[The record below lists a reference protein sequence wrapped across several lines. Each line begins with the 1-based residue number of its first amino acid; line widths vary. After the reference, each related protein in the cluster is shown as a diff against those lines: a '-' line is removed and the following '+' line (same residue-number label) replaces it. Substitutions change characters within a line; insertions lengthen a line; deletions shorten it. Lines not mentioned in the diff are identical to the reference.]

1 VRLLGITLLLAVSAH
16 AGCAELGVVGDGT
29 SISVGRPG
37 HGGHIIDGVRLP
49 DRGEGFFTRDVWKTR
64 GNRYGTDELVDLLT
78 GVARRMATRSKQRLV
93 VADLSAH
100 GGGDVRTWHRSHQSG
115 RDVDLLY
122 YMRDR
127 DGKPM
132 EPDAM
137 HVFDATGRAK
147 DGSGITVDVPR
158 TWQLVREVLTAPE
171 APVQYVFMYAPI
183 ASLLIEHARSIGE
196 PEPVVAKARKA
207 LRQPGDSAR
216 HDDHLHVRVYCA
228 QADKPFGCVD
238 IGPMDLMAEREAEQV
253 AMGGLLPMLAGGAA
267 APTRAVASAAAPA
280 APASPA
286 IRTDFKTLGRMLRTR
301 TDGLLLHR
309 FR

>member
-1 VRLLGITLLLAVSAH
+1 VRLLAITLLLGLSTQS
-16 AGCAELGVVGDGT
+16 GCAELGVVSDGT

-37 HGGHIIDGVRLP
+37 RGGHLIDGVRLP

-78 GVARRMATRSKQRLV
+78 GVARRMSIRVKQRLV

-137 HVFDATGRAK
+137 HVFDGAGTAK
-147 DGSGITVDVPR
+147 DGSGIKVDVPR
-158 TWQLVREVLTAPE
+158 TWLLVRDLLTAPE

-183 ASLLIEHARSIGE
+183 AKLLLDQARSIGE
-196 PEPVVAKARKA
+196 PEALLAKANRA

-216 HDDHLHVRVYCA
+216 HDDHMHVRVYCS
-228 QADKPFGCVD
+228 QADAAYGCVD
-238 IGPMDLMAEREAEQV
+238 IGPMDLLAERQTELV
-253 AMGGLLPMLAGGAA
+253 ATGGPLPTLDAGPAA
-267 APTRAVASAAAPA
+267 AKPVADPVTPSAPTAQ
-280 APASPA
+280 PA

-301 TDGLLLHR
+301 TGGLMLR
-309 FR
+309 RWR